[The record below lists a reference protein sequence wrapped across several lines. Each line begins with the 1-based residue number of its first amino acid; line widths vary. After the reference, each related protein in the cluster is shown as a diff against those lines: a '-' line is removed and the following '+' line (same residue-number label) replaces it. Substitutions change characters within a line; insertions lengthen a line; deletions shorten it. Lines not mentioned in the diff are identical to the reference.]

1 MKNLQKDSPGSQWEQ
16 QLSCQAVVASRCV
29 LICCVAR
36 ALSRVCHAN
45 PLAQRNDDNF
55 VAPNVSQSA
64 SLFYKRAIRVKQ
76 SGSDSNFCYLRR
88 PLRKGLWRLHPVL
101 QPQAWHPLE
110 LARVVRDQGC
120 VQAQCMGSNHGV

>member
-16 QLSCQAVVASRCV
+16 QFSCQALVASRCA
-29 LICCVAR
+29 LIWRVSK

-64 SLFYKRAIRVKQ
+64 SLFYKRAIGV
-76 SGSDSNFCYLRR
+76 
-88 PLRKGLWRLHPVL
+88 RLQFLLPAATAA
-101 QPQAWHPLE
+101 QGPIATAPSSPAAGRAP
-110 LARVVRDQGC
+110 ARTRAC
-120 VQAQCMGSNHGV
+120 CA